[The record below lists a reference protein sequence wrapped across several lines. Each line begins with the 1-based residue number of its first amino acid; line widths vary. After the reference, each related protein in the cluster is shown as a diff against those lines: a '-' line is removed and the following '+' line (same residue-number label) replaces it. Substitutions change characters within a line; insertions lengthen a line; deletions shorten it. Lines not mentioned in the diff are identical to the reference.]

1 MGYSFC
7 MPDLLGLQR
16 SLINIIHQAVSESI
30 SLLFVGAIRV
40 PIIVF
45 FRLPQKAK
53 HKRINI
59 LRSLMSA
66 FDATT
71 ALIGNSG
78 TFSIDAG
85 IEMMNNKELCQVAM
99 QTKSSYL
106 LHHAT

>member
-1 MGYSFC
+1 
-7 MPDLLGLQR
+7 
-16 SLINIIHQAVSESI
+16 
-30 SLLFVGAIRV
+30 
-40 PIIVF
+40 
-45 FRLPQKAK
+45 
-53 HKRINI
+53 
-59 LRSLMSA
+59 MSA